1 MKKNRFDRQGIPVNL
16 RKMFSGMKLRV
27 VFILLLT
34 FTVSSAIWAQSKTVT
49 LNVKSEP
56 LSDVLIY
63 IKDATGVQIIF
74 NENQLEK
81 VMCGPV
87 SLKDVSVKEAIDAV
101 LKGKGFFCEVLDGVY
116 VIKRETKK
124 EEVKK
129 LTITGKVV
137 DVQNNPLPGV
147 TVRIKGT
154 TLGVATDVDGNYSI
168 TLTAG
173 QEKPVLVFSFVGMT
187 SKEVVYADKD
197 VINVTLEDE
206 TSEIDEVVVTG
217 IFKKAKESYT
227 GAVSS
232 ITSEQLKMYK
242 GQNVLQTL
250 KNIDAS
256 LNFMVNN
263 AVGSNPNAIPQINIR
278 GNSSLPMSVQEY
290 NESASNAVNTPLII
304 MDGFEITLEKL
315 MDYNDDEIESINI
328 LKDAAATAIYGS
340 RGSNGV
346 IVVITKQPEA
356 GKLRINAEIGM
367 DIEAPDLSSY
377 DLLNAAEKL
386 QLEKMSG
393 LYESSLPGN
402 DVRYTERYNKRLK
415 AVLAGVDTDWLSKP
429 LHTGVGSHYNLR
441 MEGGSEQFRWS
452 GSLAYKNVVGAMK
465 GSSRRNF
472 NGSITLMYT
481 IDNLIFKNYT
491 SYGMNRGR
499 ESRYGSFSTY
509 AEQQPYDAPYD
520 ENGNLVRYFDGF
532 RYSDLDR
539 QNPLYDASLN
549 SFDKTGYQS
558 LTNNFSIEWNIMEGL
573 MLRGQLGISST
584 DNSSDYFLP
593 AEHSYFTTGDK
604 KAEYATDEGF
614 FRRGLYRYGTGKE
627 YSYSGNVTMTY
638 NRTFAEKHLLSVGI
652 DWSLAETQSRSY
664 SFELE
669 GFSSEDMSFL
679 GNARQYMKDGIPN
692 GLKTSTRRFGLTGNV
707 NYIYDGRY
715 YVDLAYRVDGS
726 STFGSDKKYA
736 PFWSSGIGWN
746 LHNESF
752 LQGHP
757 VITMLRLKGSYGE
770 TGSQQGSSTGA
781 STTYKYSTD
790 NKYMN
795 WNGAILQGWGN
806 PRLTWQKT
814 NELNVGMEVGLW
826 AGRLKGELNVYTK
839 KTANLLSS
847 MDLPL
852 SMGYSSYIAN
862 VGEVKNNGWE
872 LALSGYVIRDYER
885 EVTLMF
891 SGQLVYNKN
900 RITKLSE
907 AIKAQNEL
915 YLQED
920 VDVSNLFYEG
930 RPQNAIY
937 AVRSLGIDPSTG
949 NEIFLD
955 KDGNIT
961 DTWKPSD
968 KVYLGAKEQK
978 YRGNG
983 SILFMWKGLTVNVA
997 CSYYWGG
1004 KAYNETLLNK
1014 VEVTKNTL
1022 TSQNVDARVLK
1033 ARWFQAGDV
1042 TFFKQLSNTQ
1052 TRATSR
1058 FVMNDNVFEIS
1069 SVGIQYRWDSP
1080 WVQKYT
1086 RAGSITF
1093 GVNMSDI
1100 LHLSSIKME
1109 RGTSYPYARNI
1120 QGYIKFLF

>member
-1 MKKNRFDRQGIPVNL
+1 M
-16 RKMFSGMKLRV
+16 
-27 VFILLLT
+27 
-34 FTVSSAIWAQSKTVT
+34 
-49 LNVKSEP
+49 
-56 LSDVLIY
+56 
-63 IKDATGVQIIF
+63 
-74 NENQLEK
+74 
-81 VMCGPV
+81 
-87 SLKDVSVKEAIDAV
+87 
-101 LKGKGFFCEVLDGVY
+101 
-116 VIKRETKK
+116 
-124 EEVKK
+124 
-129 LTITGKVV
+129 
-137 DVQNNPLPGV
+137 
-147 TVRIKGT
+147 
-154 TLGVATDVDGNYSI
+154 
-168 TLTAG
+168 
-173 QEKPVLVFSFVGMT
+173 
-187 SKEVVYADKD
+187 
-197 VINVTLEDE
+197 
-206 TSEIDEVVVTG
+206 
-217 IFKKAKESYT
+217 
-227 GAVSS
+227 
-232 ITSEQLKMYK
+232 
-242 GQNVLQTL
+242 
-250 KNIDAS
+250 
-256 LNFMVNN
+256 
-263 AVGSNPNAIPQINIR
+263 
-278 GNSSLPMSVQEY
+278 
-290 NESASNAVNTPLII
+290 
-304 MDGFEITLEKL
+304 
-315 MDYNDDEIESINI
+315 
-328 LKDAAATAIYGS
+328 
-340 RGSNGV
+340 
-346 IVVITKQPEA
+346 
-356 GKLRINAEIGM
+356 
-367 DIEAPDLSSY
+367 
-377 DLLNAAEKL
+377 
-386 QLEKMSG
+386 
-393 LYESSLPGN
+393 
-402 DVRYTERYNKRLK
+402 
-415 AVLAGVDTDWLSKP
+415 
-429 LHTGVGSHYNLR
+429 
-441 MEGGSEQFRWS
+441 
-452 GSLAYKNVVGAMK
+452 
-465 GSSRRNF
+465 
-472 NGSITLMYT
+472 
-481 IDNLIFKNYT
+481 
-491 SYGMNRGR
+491 
-499 ESRYGSFSTY
+499 
-509 AEQQPYDAPYD
+509 
-520 ENGNLVRYFDGF
+520 
-532 RYSDLDR
+532 
-539 QNPLYDASLN
+539 
-549 SFDKTGYQS
+549 
-558 LTNNFSIEWNIMEGL
+558 
-573 MLRGQLGISST
+573 
-584 DNSSDYFLP
+584 
-593 AEHSYFTTGDK
+593 
-604 KAEYATDEGF
+604 
-614 FRRGLYRYGTGKE
+614 
-627 YSYSGNVTMTY
+627 
-638 NRTFAEKHLLSVGI
+638 GI

-872 LALSGYVIRDYER
+872 LALSGYAIRDYER